1 MPLIR
6 YRTRDVVKVAN
17 QPCPCGRTLFSVEG
31 GVLGRLDDMKKI
43 RGVIVYPRRIDEIVR
58 QYGDVDEYQVVFKRV
73 RGLDE
78 IIVRIDPSPDIPT
91 DRHQS
96 FRDEISR
103 GLQIGLGIRVAVE
116 LAPSGS
122 LPRWD
127 HKAKRVVDER
137 VEVPF

>member
-1 MPLIR
+1 MTFAETLKKLRTRAGKSR
-6 YRTRDVVKVAN
+6 YRLA
-17 QPCPCGRTLFSVEG
+17 
-31 GVLGRLDDMKKI
+31 
-43 RGVIVYPRRIDEIVR
+43 
-58 QYGDVDEYQVVFKRV
+58 QYM
-73 RGLDE
+73 

-116 LAPSGS
+116 MAPSGS